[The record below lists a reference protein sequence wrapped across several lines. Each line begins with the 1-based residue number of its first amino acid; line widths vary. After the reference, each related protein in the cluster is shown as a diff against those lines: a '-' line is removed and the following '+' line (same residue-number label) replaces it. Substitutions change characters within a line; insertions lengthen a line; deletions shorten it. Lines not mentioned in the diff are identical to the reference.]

1 MIIQCITNSFRAEML
16 QGIHDLDTDVLKL
29 ALYTGSANLYPT
41 TTAYTATGEV
51 VASGY
56 TAGGVILSGV
66 TISTGTA
73 STTQPA
79 VVYVDFADAVFN
91 AALTARGALI
101 YNSSKADRSIAVID
115 FGADKTSTTT
125 FTVQMPLNT
134 ANAALLRFP

>member
-41 TTAYTATGEV
+41 TTVYTTTGEV

-56 TAGGVILSGV
+56 TAGGVTLTGV

-79 VVYVDFADAVFN
+79 VVFVDFADAVFN

>member
-41 TTAYTATGEV
+41 TTVYTTAGEV

-56 TAGGVILSGV
+56 AAGGVTLAGV

-79 VVYVDFADAVFN
+79 VVFVDFNDAVFN

-101 YNSSKADRSIAVID
+101 YNSSKANRSIAVID

-125 FTVQMPLNT
+125 FTVQMPPNT
-134 ANAALLRFP
+134 SSAALLRFP